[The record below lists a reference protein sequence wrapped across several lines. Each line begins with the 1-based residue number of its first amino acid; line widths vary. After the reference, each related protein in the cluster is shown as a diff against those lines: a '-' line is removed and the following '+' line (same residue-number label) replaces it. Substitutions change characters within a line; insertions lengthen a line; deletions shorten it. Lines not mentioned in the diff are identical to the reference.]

1 MPNTHRLTIVI
12 ALEVDEDLQNEA
24 ILAEIRSHLDSV
36 PGFIRADVQL
46 LRSRKESE
54 E

>member
-1 MPNTHRLTIVI
+1 MNRRVTVVI
-12 ALEVDEDLQNEA
+12 TLEVQEDLDNEA

-46 LRSRKESE
+46 LRSSGKENKQ
-54 E
+54 